1 VAKVPR
7 ARHRARMSAE
17 ERLGEYGNDAAWLG
31 RRRVRRFGEKLC
43 FPEGKAVRFEQ
54 RSCTRAF
61 RDISPEGYRQSV
73 DGVNRASTLRS
84 IWTFIVGRRPLVRI
98 RAAGAKGSG
107 ASIHED
113 VRRDRELTITGP
125 GGAEPVPLPFG
136 RRILGL
142 LSAPARPAT
151 CYAFNI
157 VRRTLYPAAADENV
171 LERIIVAPV
180 CALCGEQSAHLFDT
194 TTTTTTTTTII
205 YALCPRVSEK
215 KKNVND
221 INT

>member
-98 RAAGAKGSG
+98 RAAGAS
-107 ASIHED
+107 
-113 VRRDRELTITGP
+113 ITGP
-125 GGAEPVPLPFG
+125 GGAEPLPLPFG
-136 RRILGL
+136 R
-142 LSAPARPAT
+142 ANPRP
-151 CYAFNI
+151 I
-157 VRRTLYPAAADENV
+157 VSDRPVKVEAVTVWKTQRRNV
-171 LERIIVAPV
+171 SNR
-180 CALCGEQSAHLFDT
+180 CH
-194 TTTTTTTTTII
+194 
-205 YALCPRVSEK
+205 
-215 KKNVND
+215 
-221 INT
+221 